1 MSPSLYD
8 TTNKVS
14 KTLAITY
21 TKDGVTGT
29 VDYPIEIVNYATKIE
44 MHKEPKKLYNV
55 NESEDL
61 SGGEILVTRAVRITR
76 SNRINRSKS
85 FSYRI

>member
-29 VDYPIEIVNYATKIE
+29 VDYPIEIVNNVTKIE
-44 MHKEPKKLYNV
+44 IHDYPKQSYNV

-61 SGGEILVTRAVRITR
+61 SRRKHKSYK
-76 SNRINRSKS
+76 SNRNTRNYRFNR
-85 FSYRI
+85 